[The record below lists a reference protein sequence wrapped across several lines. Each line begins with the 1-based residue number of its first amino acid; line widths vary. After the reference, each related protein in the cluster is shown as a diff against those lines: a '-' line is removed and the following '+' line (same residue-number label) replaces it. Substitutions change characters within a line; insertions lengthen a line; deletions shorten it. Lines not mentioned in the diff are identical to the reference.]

1 MLKMLINTITKP
13 HVKMRSI
20 CRPTSSYFSFL
31 YCIVRFGLEFG
42 LGIGLEVS
50 KSVLGKDLS

>member
-20 CRPTSSYFSFL
+20 CRPTSSYFS
-31 YCIVRFGLEFG
+31 YYIVRFGLEFE